1 MYGDIVNGKRGRDG
15 GFSDGRLGRL
25 FWLFYPGLPA
35 ALVTRLGHRPWAD
48 LIVARGF
55 LWKPWNIFTVFFIL
69 KEGKMRKLGSVILLA
84 AAALVL
90 AWANEGPAKTI
101 KVGAAI
107 NMTGPASTWGQFHA
121 KGHQD
126 YFRYVNEV
134 KGGVAGRKIELILVD
149 TAYKVP
155 EAVAAARKFAVQD
168 EVDMIATW
176 SVGEGLA
183 VKPIIQEHKIPTINY
198 STGWEILEPPIEYMY
213 LPFGSYRLDCEA
225 ILDYVRAIHKG
236 KEAPKIG
243 LLTYNNAYGR
253 SIHKPSRDYAAKR
266 NINIVAIEEFPA
278 RTVDLTTELLRLQ
291 KSGAE
296 YIFIQMLPATIITAF
311 RSADRI
317 GYNPPFLGTWT
328 STDPDFFRMGQGL
341 IKDRLRIQFPGGL
354 PVDKNA
360 GMKVMQELWTRYKTV
375 DKFDAS
381 YWEGVVVGMIMERA
395 MIRAQE
401 KFKEINRDTINR
413 AMESFREED
422 FGGLIPAVTYTS
434 TDHGASFKARIVQV
448 KEDGSYVPLTN
459 FYMPGKEKIN
469 LQK

>member
-1 MYGDIVNGKRGRDG
+1 M
-15 GFSDGRLGRL
+15 
-25 FWLFYPGLPA
+25 
-35 ALVTRLGHRPWAD
+35 HRRNR
-48 LIVARGF
+48 I
-55 LWKPWNIFTVFFIL
+55 
-69 KEGKMRKLGSVILLA
+69 ILLA

-90 AWANEGPAKTI
+90 AWTNAGMAKNI
-101 KVGAAI
+101 KVGSAI

-121 KGHQD
+121 KGQRD
-126 YFRYVNEV
+126 YFQYVNEV
-134 KGGVAGRKIELILVD
+134 KGGVAGQKIEMILVD

-155 EAVAAARKFAVQD
+155 EAVAAVRKFAVQD

-176 SVGEGLA
+176 SAGEGLA
-183 VKPIIQEHKIPTINY
+183 AKPIIQQYKIPTINY
-198 STGWEILEPPIEYMY
+198 STSWEILEPPLEYMY

-225 ILDYVRAIHKG
+225 VLDYILAIHKG
-236 KEAPKIG
+236 KEPPKVG

-253 SIHKPSRDYAAKR
+253 SIHKPSQDYAAKR
-266 NINIVAIEEFPA
+266 NINIVAIEEFPPK
-278 RTVDLTTELLRLQ
+278 TVDLTTELLRLQ

-296 YIFIQMLPATIITAF
+296 YIFIQILPAAIISAF
-311 RSADRI
+311 RGADRI
-317 GYNPPFLGTWT
+317 GYDPPFLGTWT
-328 STDPDFFRMGQGL
+328 STDPDFFKMGQGL
-341 IKDRLRIQFPGGL
+341 IRDRLRIQFPGGL
-354 PVDKNA
+354 PADKNP

-401 KFKEINRDTINR
+401 KFKEVNRETINR

-422 FGGLIPAVTYTS
+422 FGGLVPAVTYTP

-448 KEDGSYVPLTN
+448 KEDGSYIPLTN
-459 FYMPGKEKIN
+459 FYVPGKEKIS

>member
-1 MYGDIVNGKRGRDG
+1 MRRRNRII
-15 GFSDGRLGRL
+15 L
-25 FWLFYPGLPA
+25 F
-35 ALVTRLGHRPWAD
+35 
-48 LIVARGF
+48 
-55 LWKPWNIFTVFFIL
+55 
-69 KEGKMRKLGSVILLA
+69 A

-90 AWANEGPAKTI
+90 AWTNAGMAKNI
-101 KVGAAI
+101 KVGSAI

-121 KGHQD
+121 KGQRD
-126 YFRYVNEV
+126 YFQYVNEV
-134 KGGVAGRKIELILVD
+134 KGGVAGQKIEMILVD

-155 EAVAAARKFAVQD
+155 EAVAAVRKFAVQD

-176 SVGEGLA
+176 SAGEGLA
-183 VKPIIQEHKIPTINY
+183 AKPIIQQYKIPTINY
-198 STGWEILEPPIEYMY
+198 STSWEILEPPLEYMY

-225 ILDYVRAIHKG
+225 VLDYILAVHKG
-236 KEAPKIG
+236 KEPPKVG

-253 SIHKPSRDYAAKR
+253 SIHKPSQDYAAKH
-266 NINIVAIEEFPA
+266 NINIVAIEEFPTK
-278 RTVDLTTELLRLQ
+278 TVDLTTELLRLQ

-296 YIFIQMLPATIITAF
+296 YIFMQILPAAIISAF

-317 GYNPPFLGTWT
+317 GYDPPFLGTWT
-328 STDPDFFRMGQGL
+328 STDPDFFKMGQGL
-341 IKDRLRIQFPGGL
+341 IRDRLRIQFPGGL
-354 PVDKNA
+354 PADKNP

-401 KFKEINRDTINR
+401 KFKEVNRETINR

-422 FGGLIPAVTYTS
+422 FGGLVPAVTYTP

-448 KEDGSYVPLTN
+448 KEDGSYIPLTN
-459 FYMPGKEKIN
+459 FYVPGKEKIS